1 MADVC
6 FGRGWFCMAKKVSS
20 SKGGG
25 LGPLEY
31 SVACVLW
38 ACPERKLKVREIH
51 RKVRES
57 LKKRVP
63 LTSVAVMLD
72 RLHKKGVVS
81 RQAEAGL
88 GGYHY
93 LYSTKASKGEF
104 ERSVMEKAV
113 DGMIEKFGTS
123 AVSYFNERFSKD

>member
-1 MADVC
+1 
-6 FGRGWFCMAKKVSS
+6 MAKRDSS
-20 SKGGG
+20 NAGGA
-25 LGPLEY
+25 LSPLEY

-38 ACPERKLKVREIH
+38 GCPSRKMKVREIH

-57 LKKRVP
+57 CKKRVP

-72 RLHKKGVVS
+72 RLHKKGIVS

-93 LYSTKASKGEF
+93 LYSSKATRGDF
-104 ERSVMEKAV
+104 ERTVLEKAV
-113 DGMIEKFGTS
+113 DGLIENFGSS
-123 AVSYFNERFSKD
+123 AVSYFNERFSK